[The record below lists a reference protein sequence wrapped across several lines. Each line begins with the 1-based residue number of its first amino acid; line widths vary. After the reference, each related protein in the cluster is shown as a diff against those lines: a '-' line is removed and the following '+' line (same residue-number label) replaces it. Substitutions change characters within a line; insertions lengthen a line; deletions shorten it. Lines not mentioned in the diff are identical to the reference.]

1 MKKIYFSM
9 FFIMIFLSMP
19 VQAAQSLKV
28 SALTPFNSLNPVETM
43 KVITLER
50 AEFKNGMVFEEGTV
64 ITGDIFDVK
73 QPKRAKL
80 NASFKFKPTSYLY
93 NGRVG
98 KIEDPN
104 FVAKYAELKSLDK
117 AALATSAATTAGG
130 IIFQIPLLSQGV
142 SLVKGMW
149 KNPENNRLKSG
160 VVQVYKDSPLSYIE
174 EGKDIVINRDT
185 MFVLKFKSSDAEDLD
200 ALEETH
206 AVDDNN
212 QTSVQQSTSEPS
224 SVRIQTQFSLN
235 ANTTDVHNTE
245 VKHIETVSPEDVL
258 KEVELNTK

>member
-1 MKKIYFSM
+1 MKKIYFSL
-9 FFIMIFLSMP
+9 FFIVMFLSMP
-19 VQAAQSLKV
+19 VHAAQSVKV
-28 SALTPFNSLNPVETM
+28 SALTSFNSLKPVETM

-80 NASFKFKPTSYLY
+80 NASFKFKPTSYSY

-104 FVAKYAELKSLDK
+104 FVAKYAEFKTLDK
-117 AALATSAATTAGG
+117 AGLATSAATTAGG

-142 SLVKGMW
+142 SMVKGMW

-160 VVQVYKDSPLSYIE
+160 VVQVYKDSPFSYIE
-174 EGKDIVINRDT
+174 EGKDVVIERDT

-200 ALEETH
+200 EPEEIN
-206 AVDDNN
+206 A
-212 QTSVQQSTSEPS
+212 S
-224 SVRIQTQFSLN
+224 SVENMQIPVSQEHPAASSNKIPVENNNDSSEQ
-235 ANTTDVHNTE
+235 HNTE
-245 VKHIETVSPEDVL
+245 VKHIETVNPEDVL
-258 KEVELNTK
+258 REVELNTK